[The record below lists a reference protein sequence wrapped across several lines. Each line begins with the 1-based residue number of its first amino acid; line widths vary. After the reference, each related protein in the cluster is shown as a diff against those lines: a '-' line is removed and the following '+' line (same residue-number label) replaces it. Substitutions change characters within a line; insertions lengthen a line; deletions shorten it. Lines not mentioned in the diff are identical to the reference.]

1 MPFDGFFTNSIVNE
15 LSSLID
21 GRIDKIHQPTKDEI
35 ILYIRKDRKTNKVL
49 LTSNPSFPRVH
60 ITEND
65 KENPLVPPGF
75 CMVLRKH
82 LTGARVLS
90 VDQVNFDRI
99 VNFSLEGKDELGYPI
114 NYNLIIEIMGKH
126 SSIILINS
134 ENKIVDSIKHITS
147 ETSRY
152 RTVLPG
158 FEYISPPTS
167 DKISP
172 LNINAMEF
180 DSCINRHDL
189 EPITKSIMNSF
200 LGICKK
206 FSDDIAGDIKNK
218 KTIELLKDERENICS
233 NFFYYIAKTK
243 SHDFSYKIYYKDDIM
258 NDFYCLP
265 LKSFEGLSSIGYD
278 SPSKLLD
285 NFYGQRDLKN
295 SLKQKYSD
303 LFKLVSNLYDRN
315 LKKIQIHKEKLI
327 ECSNHDLYKVY
338 GDILMANQYSLSDGL
353 KSVTLQNFYD
363 ENFSDIT
370 IPLDESLSVNQNAQK
385 YYKRYAKEKSTIDT
399 VESQLIEAE
408 DESIYLEN
416 TLYNVENARDVETL
430 EEIKMELINLSYIK
444 KKGKTHKNS
453 KKSLP
458 YHYVSSDGFDI
469 YVGKNNHQ
477 NDYLTTKF
485 AVSSDIWLHTK
496 DIPGSH
502 VIIKSKSGKISD
514 DAIVEAAN
522 LAAFHSKG
530 KNSTNVPVDYTERK
544 NVKKPSG
551 SKPGMVIYSTNK
563 TIYITPDE
571 NKVNTMTK
579 LDK

>member
-1 MPFDGFFTNSIVNE
+1 
-15 LSSLID
+15 
-21 GRIDKIHQPTKDEI
+21 
-35 ILYIRKDRKTNKVL
+35 
-49 LTSNPSFPRVH
+49 
-60 ITEND
+60 
-65 KENPLVPPGF
+65 
-75 CMVLRKH
+75 
-82 LTGARVLS
+82 
-90 VDQVNFDRI
+90 
-99 VNFSLEGKDELGYPI
+99 
-114 NYNLIIEIMGKH
+114 
-126 SSIILINS
+126 
-134 ENKIVDSIKHITS
+134 
-147 ETSRY
+147 
-152 RTVLPG
+152 
-158 FEYISPPTS
+158 
-167 DKISP
+167 
-172 LNINAMEF
+172 
-180 DSCINRHDL
+180 
-189 EPITKSIMNSF
+189 
-200 LGICKK
+200 
-206 FSDDIAGDIKNK
+206 
-218 KTIELLKDERENICS
+218 
-233 NFFYYIAKTK
+233 
-243 SHDFSYKIYYKDDIM
+243 
-258 NDFYCLP
+258 
-265 LKSFEGLSSIGYD
+265 
-278 SPSKLLD
+278 
-285 NFYGQRDLKN
+285 
-295 SLKQKYSD
+295 
-303 LFKLVSNLYDRN
+303 
-315 LKKIQIHKEKLI
+315 
-327 ECSNHDLYKVY
+327 
-338 GDILMANQYSLSDGL
+338 
-353 KSVTLQNFYD
+353 
-363 ENFSDIT
+363 
-370 IPLDESLSVNQNAQK
+370 
-385 YYKRYAKEKSTIDT
+385 
-399 VESQLIEAE
+399 

>member
-15 LSSLID
+15 LSTLTD
-21 GRIDKIHQPTKDEI
+21 GRIDKIHQPSKDEI
-35 ILYIRKDRKTNKVL
+35 VLHIRKDRKTKKVL

-82 LTGARVLS
+82 LSGARVIS
-90 VDQVNFDRI
+90 IDQINFDRI

-114 NYNLIIEIMGKH
+114 NFNLIIEIMGKH

-158 FEYISPPTS
+158 FEYVAPPTCN
-167 DKISP
+167 KISP
-172 LNINAMEF
+172 LNINAIEF
-180 DSCINRHDL
+180 DASLNQHDL

-206 FSDDIAGDIKNK
+206 FCDDIVGDLKGK
-218 KTIELLKDERENICS
+218 KTIELLKDERDNIRS
-233 NFFYYIAKTK
+233 DFFYYIAKTK
-243 SHDFSYKIYYKDDIM
+243 SKDFSYKIYYQDDIM
-258 NDFYCLP
+258 HDFYCLP
-265 LKSFEGLSSIGYD
+265 LKSFEGLYSITYN
-278 SPSKLLD
+278 SPSELLD

-327 ECSNHDLYKVY
+327 ECSNHDIYKVY
-338 GDILMANQYSLSDGL
+338 GDILMANQYSLDNGL
-353 KSVTLQNFYD
+353 SSVTLQNFYD
-363 ENFSDIT
+363 EDFKDIT
-370 IPLDESLSVNQNAQK
+370 IELDETLSINQNAQK
-385 YYKRYAKEKSTIDT
+385 YYKRYAKEKTTIDT
-399 VESQLIEAE
+399 VEKQLIEAE
-408 DESIYLEN
+408 DESVYLEN

-430 EEIKMELINLSYIK
+430 EEIKLELITLGYIK
-444 KKGKTHKNS
+444 KKAKTQKGA

-485 AVSSDIWLHTK
+485 AVSSDIWMHTK

-502 VIIKSKSGKISD
+502 VIIKSKSGIVSD
-514 DAIVEAAN
+514 DAIIEGAS
-522 LAAFHSKG
+522 LAAYHSKG

-563 TIYITPDE
+563 TIYVTPDE
-571 NKVNTMTK
+571 EKVNTINK
-579 LDK
+579 IDK